1 MKKLLVLVTI
11 TVVCTTIV
19 LSLYFIN
26 ETGKNVSETAANIAD
41 KINSLTYERLIEIKE
56 YFGQAKSAKGD
67 ELIVAEVTHETEY
80 AISDTQREFWTS
92 LLFENGISL
101 GTNIVKIRCPTVHKY
116 FIRISDPWE
125 LNLTD
130 GTIYVKQ
137 PIIRQLLPPSI
148 LLDRMEVETERG
160 WARGSTK
167 SLEKQAYKDFIVAA
181 VKKGNTS
188 IPEIKNKAN
197 EGIKGFITNWL
208 LNLKD
213 VNITGTRIEITG
225 SMPAFEKTNIEIKTD
240 NLSVETKK
248 SQH

>member
-1 MKKLLVLVTI
+1 MKKLFVLVTI
-11 TVVCTTIV
+11 TVVCTTIG
-19 LSLYFIN
+19 LSLYFIK
-26 ETGKNVSETAANIAD
+26 ETEKDVSETVVNLAN
-41 KINSLTYERLIEIKE
+41 KINALTYERLIEIKE
-56 YFGQAKSAKGD
+56 YFGQVKSAEGD

-80 AISDTQREFWTS
+80 AISDIKREFWTS

-130 GTIYVKQ
+130 GIIFVKQ

-148 LLDRMEVETERG
+148 LLDRMEIETERG

-167 SLEKQAYKDFIVAA
+167 NLEKQAFKDFMVAA
-181 VKKGNTS
+181 IRKGNIS
-188 IPEIKNKAN
+188 IPEIKHKAN
-197 EGIKGFITNWL
+197 EGIERFVNNWL

-213 VNITGTRIEITG
+213 VNISGIRIEITD
-225 SMPAFEKTNIEIKTD
+225 SISAFEKPNIKFKTD
-240 NLSVETKK
+240 NLSVEKK
-248 SQH
+248 E